1 METETERRYK
11 ISVRVFSGQILTF
24 TVDNYSIVDGS
35 YIEFTDKKTLK
46 VKRFHTS
53 HTEIEVLQ

>member
-1 METETERRYK
+1 M
-11 ISVRVFSGQILTF
+11 TF